1 PRALSALARVD
12 HRGERAGHG
21 GRAPRLVIGGRA
33 RQDLRDARGEVLHRA
48 APHEGDGVRGGD
60 RRAQAGDEDQL
71 PVRPRRVERRPVLS
85 VTERVFLPEEAR
97 PRGLGEALELG
108 LEVRPLA
115 QREGL
120 EGHARHDTV
129 ACDMAQAIP
138 PLPDTLPADPLP
150 LVAAWLAE
158 AARAVRNST
167 SMTLATVGAD
177 GRPAARM
184 VICRGLAAAA
194 SEQSRPLPSRAALL
208 ARIAEVTARAQGG
221 EVARPK
227 RWGGY
232 RVWAERVELWVG
244 QPGRAHDRARW
255 TRTLAPAG
263 DGYAGGAWS
272 G

>member
-1 PRALSALARVD
+1 
-12 HRGERAGHG
+12 
-21 GRAPRLVIGGRA
+21 
-33 RQDLRDARGEVLHRA
+33 
-48 APHEGDGVRGGD
+48 
-60 RRAQAGDEDQL
+60 L
-71 PVRPRRVERRPVLS
+71 PVRPRRVERGPVAA
-85 VTERVFLPEEAR
+85 VAERIMLPEKAR
-97 PRGLGEALELG
+97 PRRLREALEVV

-184 VICRGLAAAA
+184 VICRGFDAARG
-194 SEQSRPLPSRAALL
+194 SFVFYTDRDS
-208 ARIAEVTARAQGG
+208 AQGA

-255 TRTLAPAG
+255 IRPLTRHG

-272 G
+272 GTRLMP